1 MKYNSLIVKSL
12 LVLSLANTSMLLA
25 SEENDDANDA
35 YVAKITIAPNMNK
48 KETFELFDKAVLPF
62 EDMIEYALDKELDS
76 MKKGYKNIE
85 NIEDNSLLKQTIPAD
100 RLKQLT
106 EDIEILETLID
117 NEQYSKV
124 ALLSSEIFDTI
135 TTNFKYGSK
144 IKEQLHI
151 EHIDYMGFRI
161 LALLSTENPDFAQ
174 ISHAVSNAKKSW
186 NAIKDKIKD
195 EDKVKAF
202 DLLFQGLEYSLEVKD
217 KKMLNI
223 LAKMDLE
230 LVSIV
235 EVVFE

>member
-48 KETFELFDKAVLPF
+48 KETFALFDKVVLPF

-85 NIEDNSLLKQTIPAD
+85 KIEDNSLLKQTIPAD

-106 EDIEILETLID
+106 KDIEILETLID

-135 TTNFKYGSK
+135 TTNFKYSSK

-161 LALLSTENPDFAQ
+161 LALLSTENPNFTQ
-174 ISHAVSNAKKSW
+174 ISHAISNAKKSW

>member
-1 MKYNSLIVKSL
+1 MKYNSLILKSL
-12 LVLSLANTSMLLA
+12 LVLSLATTSMLA
-25 SEENDDANDA
+25 SEENDGVDEA

-48 KETFELFDKAVLPF
+48 KETFALFDKVVLPF
-62 EDMIEYALDKELDS
+62 EDMTEYALDKDLDG

-100 RLKQLT
+100 KFKQLSAN
-106 EDIEILETLID
+106 IETLETLI
-117 NEQYSKV
+117 NNAQYSKV

-135 TTNFKYGSK
+135 TTNFKYSSK

-161 LALLSTENPDFAQ
+161 LALLSTENPNFAQ
-174 ISHAVSNAKKSW
+174 ISHAVSNGKNSW
-186 NAIKDKIKD
+186 NAIKEKIKD
-195 EDKVKAF
+195 KDKVESF
-202 DLLFQGLEYSLEVKD
+202 DLLFQGLEHSLKTKD
-217 KKMLNI
+217 IKMLNI